1 VAKSQQLQIRVSP
14 SQKAAL
20 KRLARVTGLD
30 VSTYVLTRTLPPAAI
45 RLKEL
50 LGLLANE
57 TTDRFAL
64 AELNDLL
71 AGLSPAAFGEAVE
84 GLDVR
89 RLSPFLQNYV
99 SAMVE
104 HAAHQKSVVAPRWV
118 RDVEPQDT
126 PYFAVPFPN
135 LRAHLL
141 RAAPVAFKRRNL
153 FIDATVGDRV

>member
-1 VAKSQQLQIRVSP
+1 MAKSQQLQIRVSP

-20 KRLARVTGLD
+20 KRQARMAGLD
-30 VSTYVLTRTLPPAAI
+30 VSTFVLSRALPPAGA

-50 LGLLANE
+50 LGLLAND

-71 AGLSPAAFGEAVE
+71 AALPAAAFCEAVE
-84 GLDVR
+84 TLDVK

-104 HAAHQKSVVAPRWV
+104 HAAHLKSVDAPGWA
-118 RDVEPQDT
+118 RDVEPLDA
-126 PYFAVPFPN
+126 PYFAVPFPR
-135 LRAHLL
+135 LRVHLL

-153 FIDATVGDRV
+153 FVDATVGDRV

>member
-1 VAKSQQLQIRVSP
+1 MQIRVSP

-20 KRLARVTGLD
+20 KRQARMAGLD
-30 VSTYVLTRTLPPAAI
+30 VSTYVLSRALPPAAT

-71 AGLSPAAFGEAVE
+71 AALPSAAFGEAVE
-84 GLDVR
+84 ALDVK

-104 HAAHQKSVVAPRWV
+104 HAAHVKSVDAPRWA
-118 RDVEPQDT
+118 RDVEPLDA
-126 PYFAVPFPN
+126 PSFSVPFPR
-135 LRAHLL
+135 LRVHLL